1 MEVCSPN
8 MSESGASLFQ
18 VKQLPCHTVPSLR
31 LQAGGH
37 YTHNLPSSSCKPR
50 MSDPSLAVA
59 SSVVRHRGSGATTG
73 TCSSPEC
80 AASRLVEEV
89 AEAQGTCKGKVVV
102 TGGGGYFG
110 FSLGKELAS
119 EGMSVIFLD
128 LNKPLSEIP
137 DGTVFYQSDIRDYSS
152 LYKICEGVDCI
163 FHTASYGMSGPEQ
176 LKKEQVESVNV
187 GGTSNVINVCKER
200 GIPRL
205 VYTSTINVV
214 FGGRPI
220 VEGDEASVPYVPYD
234 LHIDHYSRTKAVA
247 EQMVLLANGSSLKD
261 GGVLR
266 TCVLR
271 PCGIY
276 GPEEKRHFQRVIKNV
291 ERRLL
296 IFRFG
301 DPKARM
307 NWVHVDNLVLAH
319 KLAAEA
325 LTPKRS
331 CVASGQA
338 YFINDGV
345 SVNLFEWMTP
355 LFEKLGYTRPSITL
369 PVPLVYST
377 AIMVEYLHLIL
388 RPVIKVPLLFT
399 RSEVKNITVNHTF
412 KIDKARRDL
421 GYSPKLYSLVDTMDH
436 YLKTRPPQSSS
447 SSFIMSSTS
456 QLLRYLILLMLM
468 GLSLLLLN
476 FCGIL

>member
-1 MEVCSPN
+1 
-8 MSESGASLFQ
+8 
-18 VKQLPCHTVPSLR
+18 
-31 LQAGGH
+31 
-37 YTHNLPSSSCKPR
+37 CKPR

-89 AEAQGTCKGKVVV
+89 AEAQGTCKGKVV
-102 TGGGGYFG
+102 
-110 FSLGKELAS
+110 
-119 EGMSVIFLD
+119 
-128 LNKPLSEIP
+128 
-137 DGTVFYQSDIRDYSS
+137 
-152 LYKICEGVDCI
+152 
-163 FHTASYGMSGPEQ
+163 
-176 LKKEQVESVNV
+176 
-187 GGTSNVINVCKER
+187 
-200 GIPRL
+200 
-205 VYTSTINVV
+205 
-214 FGGRPI
+214 
-220 VEGDEASVPYVPYD
+220 
-234 LHIDHYSRTKAVA
+234 
-247 EQMVLLANGSSLKD
+247 
-261 GGVLR
+261 
-266 TCVLR
+266 
-271 PCGIY
+271 
-276 GPEEKRHFQRVIKNV
+276 
-291 ERRLL
+291 
-296 IFRFG
+296 
-301 DPKARM
+301 
-307 NWVHVDNLVLAH
+307 
-319 KLAAEA
+319 
-325 LTPKRS
+325 
-331 CVASGQA
+331 
-338 YFINDGV
+338 
-345 SVNLFEWMTP
+345 
-355 LFEKLGYTRPSITL
+355 FEKLGYTRPSITL